1 MTQIS
6 KQTLEIESDGLY
18 RIVKLPV
25 KPEGIIARKSRLER
39 KLLELD
45 HEIRNL
51 QDQVAKLKPELDFY
65 NSVAVQE
72 ILAKEKIR
80 KEEAEIKA
88 QELLRQYI
96 GAENFDR
103 LKEKKYLYFTA
114 NDGRKYKLSIFGDVY
129 RDIDGQWKRLCIIRP
144 KNLPLPDIVIAVLA
158 NIKENPSK
166 YRLRRR

>member
-1 MTQIS
+1 MRRFAMAQIG

-45 HEIRNL
+45 HEIRSL
-51 QDQVAKLKPELDFY
+51 QEQVAKLKPELDFY

-96 GAENFDR
+96 GAENFDK
-103 LKEKKYLYFTA
+103 LKQKKYLYFT
-114 NDGRKYKLSIFGDVY
+114 
-129 RDIDGQWKRLCIIRP
+129 
-144 KNLPLPDIVIAVLA
+144 
-158 NIKENPSK
+158 
-166 YRLRRR
+166 